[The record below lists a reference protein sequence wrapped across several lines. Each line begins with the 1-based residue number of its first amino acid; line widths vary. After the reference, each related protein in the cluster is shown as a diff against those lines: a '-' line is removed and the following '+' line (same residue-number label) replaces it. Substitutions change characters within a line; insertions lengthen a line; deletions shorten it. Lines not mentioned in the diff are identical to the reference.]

1 MSRYTGRIV
10 LLLGFITLFTG
21 VAQLGARDDFEHVR
35 TLEWSIVAWV
45 LALAFVC
52 GYIEVHDFWIR

>member
-1 MSRYTGRIV
+1 MV

-21 VAQLGARDDFEHVR
+21 VAQLGARDAFEHVK

-52 GYIEVHDFWIR
+52 GYIEMQDFWIR

>member
-1 MSRYTGRIV
+1 MV
-10 LLLGFITLFTG
+10 LLLGFVTLFTG
-21 VAQLGARDDFEHVR
+21 VAQLGARDAFEHVR